1 MKKIKSITIV
11 GGGSAAW
18 LAARRP
24 VGSEGPSSRG
34 VRLGSGA
41 FPAPPGGSLW
51 AQALP
56 RALFQQAI
64 AQESMTD
71 FEFAC
76 LINRISRLLFGFIR
90 SIFANI
96 TFRI

>member
-1 MKKIKSITIV
+1 M
-11 GGGSAAW
+11 
-18 LAARRP
+18 
-24 VGSEGPSSRG
+24 
-34 VRLGSGA
+34 RLGSGA

-76 LINRISRLLFGFIR
+76 WIIEFHVCFLVLFDPFSRTLRFEFDFFR
-90 SIFANI
+90 QSRKEAFAGDR
-96 TFRI
+96 TGHV